1 MVEGG
6 LTWTFSFFPQ
16 RVYNINHQAPDPNA
30 LKKKKKYRHN
40 TNISL
45 VTLFESLD
53 PLTLFPRKLTCVFVL
68 NTTPHWGSLC
78 TL

>member
-30 LKKKKKYRHN
+30 LKKKKN
-40 TNISL
+40 TDIIPIL
-45 VTLFESLD
+45 V
-53 PLTLFPRKLTCVFVL
+53 
-68 NTTPHWGSLC
+68 W
-78 TL
+78 

>member
-6 LTWTFSFFPQ
+6 LIWIFFFSQ
-16 RVYNINHQAPDPNA
+16 HVYNINHQAPDPNA
-30 LKKKKKYRHN
+30 LKKKQYRNN

-53 PLTLFPRKLTCVFVL
+53 PFDTFSQKTHVCIYIH
-68 NTTPHWGSLC
+68 TTPHWGSLC